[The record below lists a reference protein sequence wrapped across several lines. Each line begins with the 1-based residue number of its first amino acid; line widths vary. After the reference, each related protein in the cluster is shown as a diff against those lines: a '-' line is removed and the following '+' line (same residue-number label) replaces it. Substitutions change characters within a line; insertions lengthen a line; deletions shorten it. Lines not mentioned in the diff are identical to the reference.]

1 MSEKE
6 KTKDCKI
13 VISKN
18 GPYLVSGNI
27 PLDRALIE
35 FDENDEPLKWKKGKS
50 FPEKENYS
58 LCRCGKSKN
67 MPFCDGMH
75 SRIKFDGTELASR
88 EKYIEQAEVIKGPGL
103 DLTDAGDLCA
113 GAGFCDRAGGTWNL
127 VENSDDPKS
136 KKIAIQQACDCPSGR
151 LVVWDKKTG
160 KAIEPKFNPSI
171 SLIEDPN
178 QKISG
183 PLWIKGNVQIESS
196 DGKKYEKR
204 NRVTLCRCGKSKN
217 MPFCDGT
224 HVDISFNDGD
234 DSLR

>member
-1 MSEKE
+1 
-6 KTKDCKI
+6 
-13 VISKN
+13 
-18 GPYLVSGNI
+18 
-27 PLDRALIE
+27 
-35 FDENDEPLKWKKGKS
+35 
-50 FPEKENYS
+50 
-58 LCRCGKSKN
+58 

-224 HVDISFNDGD
+224 HIDINFNDGD
-234 DSLR
+234 DSVK